1 MDRLI
6 KIKRH
11 RRSQRKCERIFKDLV
26 CSSFLSPIFFI
37 NCIQVSGLGFTNNHY
52 INYCANS
59 HALIQSNLPT
69 SGYLSTTA
77 TLFCPGGQ
85 SIYFDFASVIQL
97 Q

>member
-37 NCIQVSGLGFTNNHY
+37 NCIQVSGQSFTNNHY
-52 INYCANS
+52 INYC
-59 HALIQSNLPT
+59 SNIVADPDFQIRGENKEGGGSGPTGPLP
-69 SGYLSTTA
+69 
-77 TLFCPGGQ
+77 
-85 SIYFDFASVIQL
+85 
-97 Q
+97 